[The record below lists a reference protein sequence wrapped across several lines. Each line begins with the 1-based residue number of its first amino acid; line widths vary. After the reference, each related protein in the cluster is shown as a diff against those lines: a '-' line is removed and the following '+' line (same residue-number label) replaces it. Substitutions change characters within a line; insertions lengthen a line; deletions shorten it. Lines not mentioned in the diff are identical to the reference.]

1 MSRIAW
7 SLPSRRIRSEDVWDA
22 HGDLRDRTDELLDIM
37 LPPLEEGDIRFSS
50 SIIIGRP
57 GSGKTTAANTIAEMA
72 KHRFGKSINVVANYD
87 LDDAMAR
94 FNGLPYQLLVVDDPI
109 GATSSRQSMKNS
121 DLMARYYRIRH
132 IYRQMSG
139 NDTGCIALVW
149 ATQHLKGL
157 DVFARDIDWTVWK
170 AWPTEEAA
178 AKMLKDNLP
187 PSAVR
192 RLRDITRRA
201 LAQRDNET
209 RSEAVVH
216 LTVTNRVGTVKLPM
230 SEGWHL
236 PFPEDR
242 EPVAD
247 AEEFSLTITKVL
259 RALGKDPKWK
269 GKVAIYSDV
278 MQGMTQ
284 MEAAKK
290 TQSPFPVL
298 GGGGHNIPPGR
309 DVPQAWCGVRGL
321 PGETTQGAVPPLR
334 CHPLRRIAPT
344 RCDHGGSADGG
355 AEGVFSEVLGLHP
368 HGVHRGIRPSS
379 GAQGGP

>member
-1 MSRIAW
+1 M
-7 SLPSRRIRSEDVWDA
+7 V
-22 HGDLRDRTDELLDIM
+22 TD
-37 LPPLEEGDIRFSS
+37 
-50 SIIIGRP
+50 
-57 GSGKTTAANTIAEMA
+57 
-72 KHRFGKSINVVANYD
+72 YD

-278 MQGMTQ
+278 MQGMTR

-290 TQSPFPVL
+290 HSLRSQSSVAEAITSLRGEMCRRHGAEYEAFLAKRLKAQYPHCDVIHY
-298 GGGGHNIPPGR
+298 GGQPQPDVIMEDPRTGEQRVYSAKCLDFTRTVYIGASDLHPELKEARKRGCKAFLAVYNISEGANP
-309 DVPQAWCGVRGL
+309 
-321 PGETTQGAVPPLR
+321 ETIIDPLR
-334 CHPLRRIAPT
+334 PPERLSFTPI
-344 RCDHGGSADGG
+344 S
-355 AEGVFSEVLGLHP
+355 
-368 HGVHRGIRPSS
+368 
-379 GAQGGP
+379 